1 MSQIIRRHTMPI
13 AIAAAL
19 ACSITAAPVARAD
32 AGAGAIRLGAD
43 VPVFALNDFP
53 DANPSLT
60 LQAGPWGNAFGYLG
74 PLPLVG
80 ASFGYQVTD
89 AIVIGARAGFG
100 IGVVHSQVDTPFG
113 TVVNDTNVGAIG
125 LLPYFEYLFLD
136 GNIRPF
142 VGAQAGF
149 QVFWPDS
156 GDGQG
161 AFIGG
166 GLGGVHIFATPS
178 FSISPIAYL
187 DFVYRGA
194 DRNAGVD
201 FIIAVSF
208 EGWMN

>member
-1 MSQIIRRHTMPI
+1 MSQIIRRSAIPF

-19 ACSITAAPVARAD
+19 ACSIAAAPVARAD
-32 AGAGAIRLGAD
+32 AGQGAIRLGAD
-43 VPVFALNDFP
+43 IPVFALNDFP

-60 LQAGPWGNAFGYLG
+60 LQAGPWGNALGFLG
-74 PLPLVG
+74 PLPLIA

-100 IGVVHSQVDTPFG
+100 IGLVHAEAGGF
-113 TVVNDTNVGAIG
+113 VNDQNVGAIG
-125 LLPYFEYLFLD
+125 FLPFFEYLFLD

-156 GDGQG
+156 GDGEG
-161 AFIGG
+161 SFIGG

-187 DFVYRGA
+187 DFVYRGS

-208 EGWMN
+208 EGWLN